1 MELNPAGRLSP
12 RMDRQDAK
20 RPVRPANGRWLRQIA
35 LAVAP
40 AVLGGAVVVL
50 TTVTAHADDGGKGG
64 SEFLLLVQVALL
76 IGIGRGLGELMQ
88 RIGQPSV
95 IGELLAGLVLG
106 PSLFGWIWPSAQAA
120 IFPHDPAQKAM
131 LDGIAQFG
139 ILLLLLLTGMEIDL
153 KLVRKVGRPAV
164 TISIFGILLPFACGF
179 TLGEFM
185 PESLLPHAEA
195 RLVAALFLGTALS
208 ISSIKIVAVVVRE
221 MNFMRRNVGQ
231 IIVASAII
239 DDTLGWIIIA
249 VIFSL
254 ASSGTVDLASIGRAL
269 LGTIAFLVFSFT
281 LGRRLVFQLIRFA
294 NDHLVSSAP
303 VVTVI
308 LLLMSG
314 MALITHLIG
323 IHTVLG
329 AFIAGVLVGES
340 PILTKQIDERL
351 RGLIASL
358 FMPVFFGLAGLGT
371 DLTQLRSP
379 ELLLFTAAL
388 IVIASVGKFTG
399 ALAGGAAGGLTR
411 RESLALASGMNARGS
426 TEVIIASIG
435 LSMGVLT
442 QNLFSM
448 IVTMA
453 ILTTLAMPPMLRG
466 ALARLPPRRD
476 EQDRLE
482 REEYEDKGF
491 VGNLERLLLAV
502 DNSGNAELAAKV
514 AGWLAAPRA
523 LPTTVFQVDPCLR
536 DAESSETIVREAARQ
551 GGLRGEIDVTTRVQE
566 QKLRTSLRETIAEE
580 ARKGFDLLLIGL
592 SPVLAADGR
601 FSRSLQELAAG
612 FQGPLALVHASDR
625 SPDTPPRG
633 DLRILVPVS
642 GSGVSRRGAEIAIA
656 IARVRAARLH
666 LIYVSTTRDQ
676 GTRRAAAE
684 GMQERASQVLRETAA
699 IAARYDLPVTTRIHA
714 SAAPER
720 AILQEVDAAG
730 ADMIVLGVDRLQGE
744 ALDFGSVAAAV
755 LARSRAPVLLVST
768 EASQAAPR
776 SSKP

>member
-1 MELNPAGRLSP
+1 MRSTRAV
-12 RMDRQDAK
+12 A
-20 RPVRPANGRWLRQIA
+20 GRWLRLNA
-35 LAVAP
+35 AMVTW
-40 AVLGGAVVVL
+40 GGVVSVL
-50 TTVTAHADDGGKGG
+50 TVTVLTVSLAYADEGGGGKAG
-64 SEFLLLVQVALL
+64 SEFLLLVQIALL
-76 IGIGRGLGELMQ
+76 IGVGRGLGEVMQ
-88 RIGQPSV
+88 RMGQPSV

-106 PSLFGWIWPSAQAA
+106 PSLFGWIWPSAQVA

-164 TISIFGILLPFACGF
+164 TISLFGIVLPFTCGF
-179 TLGEFM
+179 ALGEFM
-185 PESLLPHAEA
+185 PEGLLPRPEA

-254 ASSGTVDLASIGRAL
+254 ASQGSIDLASISKAL

-281 LGRRLVFQLIRFA
+281 LGRRLVFQLIRLA
-294 NDHLVSSAP
+294 NDHLVSASP

-308 LLLMSG
+308 LLLMSA

-323 IHTVLG
+323 VHTVLG
-329 AFIAGVLVGES
+329 AFITGVLVGES

-371 DLTQLRSP
+371 DLTKLGSP

-466 ALARLPPRRD
+466 ALARLPPRRE
-476 EQDRLE
+476 EQDRLD
-482 REEYEDKGF
+482 REEFEDKGF

-502 DNSGNAELAAKV
+502 DDGGNAELAAKV

-523 LPTTVFQVDPCLR
+523 LPTTVFQVDPHLHA
-536 DAESSETIVREAARQ
+536 AESSETIVKEAARQ
-551 GGLRGEIDVTTRVQE
+551 GGVHGEIDVTTRVPE
-566 QKLRTSLRETIAEE
+566 PKLRTTLREVVADE

-592 SPVLAADGR
+592 SPVLTADGR
-601 FSRSLQELAAG
+601 FSGPLQELAAG
-612 FQGPLALVHASDR
+612 FEGPLALVQAADSGHG
-625 SPDTPPRG
+625 TLLTG

-642 GSGVSRRGAEIAIA
+642 GSGVSRRGAEVAIA

-676 GTRRAAAE
+676 GTRRGTTDGA
-684 GMQERASQVLRETAA
+684 QERASQVLRETAA
-699 IAARYDLPVTTRIHA
+699 IAARYELAVTTRVHA

-720 AILQEVDAAG
+720 AILQEIDTAG
-730 ADMIVLGVDRLQGE
+730 ADLVVLGVDRLQGE
-744 ALDFGSVAAAV
+744 TLDFGSVAAAV
-755 LARSRAPVLLVST
+755 LARSRVPVLLVST
-768 EASQAAPR
+768 EANQAASRP
-776 SSKP
+776 STSKP

>member
-1 MELNPAGRLSP
+1 MRSTRAV
-12 RMDRQDAK
+12 A
-20 RPVRPANGRWLRQIA
+20 GRWLRLNA
-35 LAVAP
+35 AMVTW
-40 AVLGGAVVVL
+40 GGVVSVL
-50 TTVTAHADDGGKGG
+50 TVTVLTVSLAYADEGGGGKAG
-64 SEFLLLVQVALL
+64 SEFLLLVQIALL
-76 IGIGRGLGELMQ
+76 IGVGRGLGEVMQ
-88 RIGQPSV
+88 RMGQPSV

-106 PSLFGWIWPSAQAA
+106 PSLFGWIWPSAQVA

-164 TISIFGILLPFACGF
+164 TISLFGIVLPFTCGF
-179 TLGEFM
+179 ALGEFM
-185 PESLLPHAEA
+185 PEGLLPRPEA

-254 ASSGTVDLASIGRAL
+254 ASQGSIDLASISKAL

-281 LGRRLVFQLIRFA
+281 LGRRLVFQLIRLA
-294 NDHLVSSAP
+294 NDHLVSASP

-308 LLLMSG
+308 LLLMSA

-323 IHTVLG
+323 VHTVLG
-329 AFIAGVLVGES
+329 AFITGVLVGES

-371 DLTQLRSP
+371 DLTKLGSP

-466 ALARLPPRRD
+466 ALARLPPRRE
-476 EQDRLE
+476 EQDRLD
-482 REEYEDKGF
+482 REEFEDKGF

-502 DNSGNAELAAKV
+502 DDGGNAELAAKV

-523 LPTTVFQVDPCLR
+523 LPTTVFQVDPHLHA
-536 DAESSETIVREAARQ
+536 AESSETIVKEAARQ
-551 GGLRGEIDVTTRVQE
+551 GGVHGEIDVTTRVPE
-566 QKLRTSLRETIAEE
+566 PKLRTTLREVVADE

-592 SPVLAADGR
+592 SPVLTADGR
-601 FSRSLQELAAG
+601 FSGPLQELAAG
-612 FQGPLALVHASDR
+612 FEGPLALVQAADSGHG
-625 SPDTPPRG
+625 TPLTG

-642 GSGVSRRGAEIAIA
+642 GSGVSRRGAEVAIA

-676 GTRRAAAE
+676 GTRRGTTDGA
-684 GMQERASQVLRETAA
+684 QERASQVLRETAA
-699 IAARYDLPVTTRIHA
+699 IAARYELAVTTRVHA

-720 AILQEVDAAG
+720 AILQEIDTAG
-730 ADMIVLGVDRLQGE
+730 ADLVVLGVDRLQGE
-744 ALDFGSVAAAV
+744 TLDFGSVAAAV
-755 LARSRAPVLLVST
+755 LARSRVPVLLVST
-768 EASQAAPR
+768 EANQAASRP
-776 SSKP
+776 STSKP